1 MVKSRIET
9 VKMKHNE
16 VCNAI
21 NNFYKITSDDDFD
34 CYEAAETGNLFKK
47 AIKDYIRIVKTCENE
62 GVSVS
67 DEADEFQ
74 EEFLSLSSLNSRFE
88 LIAAIQDNIKSMM
101 AVCSSPPKDILSK
114 YSEDLV
120 SRIEN
125 GIIDDDFYDE
135 D

>member
-1 MVKSRIET
+1 
-9 VKMKHNE
+9 MKHND

-21 NNFYKITSDDDFD
+21 DNFYKITTYDDEYDFCD
-34 CYEAAETGNLFKK
+34 AVETSSLFKK
-47 AIKDYIRIVKTCENE
+47 AVKDYSRIIKACENE

-67 DEADEFQ
+67 DEV
-74 EEFLSLSSLNSRFE
+74 EEFKEEFVSLSSVSSRLE
-88 LIAAIQDNIKSMM
+88 LITAIQDDIKSMID
-101 AVCSSPPKDILSK
+101 VCSYPPKDIVTK

-125 GIIDDDFYDE
+125 GIIDDDFYGE

>member
-1 MVKSRIET
+1 
-9 VKMKHNE
+9 MKHND
-16 VCNAI
+16 VCDAI
-21 NNFYKITSDDDFD
+21 DSFYKITHDDDYD
-34 CYEAAETGNLFKK
+34 SCDAAEISNLFKK
-47 AIKDYIRIVKTCENE
+47 AVKDYSRLIKACENE

-67 DEADEFQ
+67 DETDEFK
-74 EEFLSLSSLNSRFE
+74 EEFISLSSVNSRLE
-88 LIAAIQDNIKSMM
+88 LITAIQDNIKSMID
-101 AVCSSPPKDILSK
+101 VCSYPPKDILTK

>member
-1 MVKSRIET
+1 MEKSRIDT
-9 VKMKHNE
+9 VKMKYND

-21 NNFYKITSDDDFD
+21 DNFYKITYDDEYDSCD
-34 CYEAAETGNLFKK
+34 VAEISNLFKK
-47 AIKDYIRIVKTCENE
+47 AVKDYSRIVKTCENE

-67 DEADEFQ
+67 DEL
-74 EEFLSLSSLNSRFE
+74 EEFKEEFVSLSSVNSRLE
-88 LIAAIQDNIKSMM
+88 LIAAIQDDIKSMID
-101 AVCSSPPKDILSK
+101 VCSYPPKDIVIK

-125 GIIDDDFYDE
+125 SVMDDDFFSE